1 MRRFSRLLTV
11 ALCSTVLVPAAHAQA
26 NPAPQSTDDDGY
38 ADNEIVVTA
47 QRSSQSA
54 QDVPI
59 AVSAFSAAAL
69 QEQQIENSSDLQLT
83 LPNVTFTKT
92 NFTSASFT
100 IRGIGDLCVGVSCDA
115 ATAIHLNDNPQ
126 FATRLFETEF
136 YDLERVEILRGPQG
150 TLFGRNATSGVV
162 NVITA
167 KPKLGQFQAA
177 ADAEYGNFQSMKGK
191 AMINLPLGD
200 TMAVRLAGI
209 YVKRDGYTKNLTLNE
224 RYDDRDLYSVRGSF
238 RWEPGEDTTIDL
250 MGSYFREDDRRMRI
264 QKAECQRDPTG
275 ILGCLNARR
284 DRSAFNSNSTFTAAL
299 SSKEF
304 LAIRGIPGA
313 FALGSLYGPDTYSGD
328 TIPQSTREIETQFRP
343 DYFTSELTLQGKIEH
358 DFGPVSLQVSGNY
371 QDVKLDSRQDYNQN
385 IGDRT
390 RFGPAL
396 NALQLAATGSPLVFG
411 PQAAFFQP
419 YFAPVA
425 AALIPNGPNGQLCTS
440 DTDFNGFGSF
450 GGKKICNDTALQF
463 DRSNQN
469 TSSWSAE
476 AIMSSDLDGPFNFLV
491 GAIYSKAHL
500 TENSYF
506 VNAFAIDY
514 VTGIL
519 GAFTAAG
526 NRVPDTRP
534 GALPGATVPS
544 PLPPSY
550 LGTPFFRN
558 NTDDLTVK
566 SYGLFGEAYFE
577 INDKLKL
584 TAGLRY
590 NDDTKDIRARST
602 LASFLVPHSL
612 QTGSAFDS
620 PFVGSFDADPGT
632 AGNQLFQT
640 RTFKGNAITGR
651 AVLDYKISDDNLL
664 YVSYSR
670 GYKSGGI
677 NPPLQPIFTVP
688 ESFKSEKVDAFEVGL
703 KNNFGRALQ
712 LNLTAFYYKY
722 KDLQLSKIVA
732 RTAVNDN
739 VSANIYG
746 FEAEAIVR
754 PDPAVAINI
763 GFSYLKSKVS
773 EDKFTSDPRDFGA
786 GRADAVIIKDITNAA
801 NCAVASSSGNVAGV
815 NAFVNTVN
823 NIINGGFPGVR
834 PGAGLQPT
842 TAFPADGG
850 IASRGAF
857 GICSVLQS
865 AAAGAFAVRDANGA
879 IIGGLNPAALGGID
893 YFAAGINKN
902 LRGNELPQAPN
913 YKFSVGAQYTAQL
926 GGGATL
932 VPRFD
937 MAYTGESFGN
947 IFNGNVNKVAGYAQV
962 NSQLT
967 LNGPDDKW
975 YVKGFVQ
982 NVFNSGSVTG
992 LYVTDQSS
1000 GLYTNIFTLEPRRFG
1015 IGAGFKF

>member
-1 MRRFSRLLTV
+1 M
-11 ALCSTVLVPAAHAQA
+11 VPAAYAQA
-26 NPAPQSTDDDGY
+26 NPAPQSTDDDGFR
-38 ADNEIVVTA
+38 DNEIVVTA
-47 QRSSQSA
+47 QRSAQSA

-59 AVSAFSAAAL
+59 AVSAFSAEAL
-69 QEQQIENSSDLQLT
+69 EEQQIENSSDLQLT

-115 ATAIHLNDNPQ
+115 ATAIHLNDNPL

-136 YDLERVEILRGPQG
+136 FDLERVEVLRGPQG

-167 KPKLGQFQAA
+167 KPKLGKFEAA
-177 ADAEYGNFQSMKGK
+177 VDGEYGNFKSIKAK
-191 AMINLPLGD
+191 AMVNIPLGD
-200 TMAVRLAGI
+200 TMGVRLAGI
-209 YVKRDGYTKNLTLNE
+209 YVNRDGYTKNLTLNE
-224 RYDDRDLYSVRGSF
+224 RYDDRDLFSIRGSF
-238 RWEPGEDTTIDL
+238 RWEPSEDTTVDI

-284 DRSAFNSNSTFTAAL
+284 DRDPFNSNSTFTAAL
-299 SSKEF
+299 TSKEF
-304 LAIRGIPGA
+304 LSIRGIPAG

-328 TIPQSTREIETQFRP
+328 TIPTNTREIETQFRP
-343 DYFTSELTLQGKIEH
+343 EYFTDELIVQAKIEH

-371 QDVKLDSRQDYNQN
+371 QDVNLDSKQDYNQN

-390 RFGPAL
+390 RYLTGL
-396 NALQLAATGSPLVFG
+396 STLQAFATGAAG
-411 PQAAFFQP
+411 AFFQQ

-425 AALIPNGPNGQLCTS
+425 AAIIPNGPTGVLCTS
-440 DTDFNGFGSF
+440 DTDPSGFGAY
-450 GGKKICNDTALQF
+450 GGNKICNTTALQF
-463 DRSNQN
+463 DRSNQSN
-469 TSSWSAE
+469 SSWSAE
-476 AIMSSDLDGPFNFLV
+476 AILSSDLDGPFNFLV
-491 GAIYSKAHL
+491 GGIYSKAHL
-500 TENSYF
+500 TENSYY
-506 VNAFAIDY
+506 VNAFPIDY
-514 VTGIL
+514 VSGVL

-526 NRVPDTRP
+526 NRVPDTSP
-534 GALPGATVPS
+534 GALPGATVAF
-544 PLPPSY
+544 PLPASY

-558 NTDDLTVK
+558 NTDDLKV
-566 SYGLFGEAYFE
+566 SSFGIFGEAYFE
-577 INDKLKL
+577 ISDKLKF

-590 NDDTKDIRARST
+590 NDDKKDIRARST

-632 AGNQLFQT
+632 AGNQLFQS

-664 YVSYSR
+664 YLSYSR

-677 NPPLQPIFTVP
+677 NPPLQPIFDVP
-688 ESFKSEKVDAFEVGL
+688 ESFKSEQVDAFEIGL

-732 RTAVNDN
+732 RTSVNDN
-739 VSANIYG
+739 VSANVYG

-754 PDPAVAINI
+754 LDPAVMINL
-763 GFSYLKSKVS
+763 GFSYLKSEVS
-773 EDKFTSDPRDFGA
+773 EDKMTSDPRDFGG
-786 GRADAVIIKDITNAA
+786 GRADAVIIKDITNAS
-801 NCAVASSSGNVAGV
+801 NCAVIPTIAGNAATAQNYV
-815 NAFVNTVN
+815 NAVN
-823 NIINGGFPGVR
+823 NLLNGNTLTTPTASNPLGLVPR
-834 PGAGLQPT
+834 TALNPNGAPLQPVQS
-842 TAFPADGG
+842 FPSDSG
-850 IASRGAF
+850 IASSGAF
-857 GICSVLQS
+857 SVCGYLS
-865 AAAGAFAVRDANGA
+865 ALA
-879 IIGGLNPAALGGID
+879 PSLGGGNVQVKL
-893 YFAAGINKN
+893 AGVEKN

-913 YKFSVGAQYTAQL
+913 YKFSVGAQYTAEL
-926 GGGATL
+926 GGGSTL
-932 VPRFD
+932 VPRID

-947 IFNGNVNKVAGYAQV
+947 IFNGNVNKIQGYTQV
-962 NSQLT
+962 NGQLT
-967 LNGPDDKW
+967 FNGPDEKW
-975 YVKGFVQ
+975 HVKGFVQ

-1000 GLYTNIFTLEPRRFG
+1000 GLYTNIFTLEPRRYG
-1015 IGAGFKF
+1015 IAAGFKF